1 MGLISGDNNLIGQFL
16 KGLKIERI
24 EGKKKKA
31 YSVNKFAEE

>member
-1 MGLISGDNNLIGQFL
+1 MRLISGDNNLIGQFL

-24 EGKKKKA
+24 EEKKKA